1 MQESLQ
7 NKSEEY
13 IKKNRKKSIWKRVVQ
28 ILACV
33 VVFCTT
39 YALILP
45 AITMEQ
51 KTFCGL
57 EEHVHTQKC
66 YREIP
71 VASELICPLVEGEAV
86 EDALVSVSDGDAT
99 EETIAPHIHTES
111 CYAVPEV
118 AALTCEL
125 EENEAHTH
133 DFLCYGKWELVCTEE
148 EHTHSLACFSDPE
161 ADVENEATWEN
172 MVLNMDLTGYRV
184 EDVVTIAKNQLG
196 YMESTRNYKVNEDT
210 TVDGYTRYGAW
221 GENPYGDWST
231 LFVAFCLH
239 YAEVEGM
246 PVGADAGSWV
256 QELLQANQYR
266 LATLHQPQAGDLLFV
281 DEDGDAVADHVGIVS
296 EMVPATEESVAQIK
310 SIQGDVA
317 NQVQYVSYEMGDARI
332 LGYGII
338 PKQPDPTRTY
348 RYADAMLEVDVELPE
363 GTRVPKN
370 ALLKV
375 TAIEESSEKYA
386 ELLSQAQAAVTDTV
400 VKAQF
405 YDISFYTA
413 SQEYIPVS
421 EKATVVMRFRED
433 VVDPNAN
440 TVVLHYDENDSAPV
454 VLEEVNVE
462 PSIASNGSVEENNM
476 VVTYETEG
484 FSLFG
489 VLETYNNVATDELVT
504 GLDGEIVMIVAV
516 NNTDNG
522 ADRESS
528 DFYWARTLALSST
541 IAYNNQG
548 NIDGLR
554 NTQVDINQ
562 NITDNDN
569 NLLWEFEKGTKE
581 GSYYIRVANIYGE
594 TVNPNAGKYIYF
606 QGGDILLG
614 DESQKQEFEVV
625 KGQHSDPQEF
635 IQVVCL
641 RTTVNEQTH
650 YIQLG
655 ENRSGWNTFNSAHFQ
670 DAQDKEHTGY
680 PGNHYILITLS
691 NTDSEWPLVNQFNTL
706 LDQVPGSEQEYID
719 LTEPAGSTF
728 EQQVENRKR
737 IVELVKQALTL
748 YKANEESLTSTQKNF
763 IGEKRLAKIQALKGE
778 LSWIL
783 HEKPHIVENTIE
795 LDATVKLFNYDNTV
809 NSNALA
815 TRGDDKF
822 TFYDYTD
829 RHFDENGNLINPS
842 DENKKTQDG
851 IGDFA
856 GEYTIPDMNS
866 QLVDGY
872 PYINATTEGG
882 NDGGSLKYLFEDGQY
897 LKGTMEKGGGLFQ
910 MDEDGYYY
918 YYSDKN
924 AAWYNHNTQKFELYD
939 VAVYP
944 EFTREKYDKDEWD
957 EQETHGNFYPFNH
970 IITEGEEG
978 FNVIYDGNEI
988 GSHLDNYE
996 KISTETAFL
1005 NEKVDLWFGMSI
1017 EYDFFIPEG
1026 RKVETP
1032 NQEKKDMIFE
1042 FHGDDDVF
1050 VYIDDVLV
1058 LDLGGTHTA
1067 QDGKINF
1074 TSGKVTWTETVIRE
1088 EVRDGNTYYSKEYVP
1103 QETTL
1108 AELFATSGANTGIT
1122 GDTLSDYTMHNL
1134 KFYYLERGGT
1144 YSYAGIKFNMPA
1156 LPEDALLVRKE
1167 LTTDKQYIDAGLEY
1181 QFKIVQADG
1190 TAVSNDS
1197 FFKNNT
1203 EFELRGAGATDGD
1216 KGYISADGSFT
1227 LKAGQVAV
1235 FNNAKLSAIDSGK
1248 GFVVQEI
1255 LPNWTKDQYDVK
1267 YDTNVSDTIS
1277 LVSPP
1282 SGGTTHG
1289 VIGDNSE
1296 NGYTTYQTDVYS
1308 VDENASNYVQIV
1320 TVYNDIS
1327 NKDLDMLTLTKEAGG
1342 GANIDSNTSFNMEVW
1357 VGKDENSLILL
1368 PEGTEYDVH
1377 NGESFVETR
1386 EVGNNGIIPLKVNE
1400 TATIKGFL
1408 AGTYWKVVETNTNG
1422 YTPAYSVSIDNAEEE
1437 AGNTGYFEVN
1447 KQIDF
1452 TVTNYQK
1459 ADMYTGF
1466 NLVKRILGGTGN
1478 GQDSFRFKIQQGE
1491 WNEDTNEWASNGV
1504 EQEVTVTVGNGTTD
1518 VWSWQSVDLLN
1529 NVVGSTV
1536 YLRLSEVEEEGT
1548 YIYDDTFYII
1558 KFVATQGQVDIK
1570 NATIWKNG
1578 NESYSGISGDNNGL
1592 LFQNRKLTTVTID
1605 KSLPGY
1611 EGKFPFEMTV
1621 QLEGQSFTDIP
1632 EGSGYTVD
1640 SNGTVKFELGDTN
1653 SVTIPI
1659 PVGATVTVT
1668 ETDNK
1673 DCITSYRIGEGASH
1687 EGTIANVQNITSPT
1701 DIHFTN
1707 RVAYELPATG
1717 GSGTHG
1723 FIWCGLLMILAAG
1736 VLLFYRGRAKR
1747 NN

>member
-13 IKKNRKKSIWKRVVQ
+13 VKKNRKKSIWKRVVQ

-51 KTFCGL
+51 KTFCGM

-71 VASELICPLVEGEAV
+71 VASELICPLVEGEVV
-86 EDALVSVSDGDAT
+86 EDVPVSVSDGDAT
-99 EETIAPHIHTES
+99 EETIVLHTHTES

-118 AALTCEL
+118 AALTCGL
-125 EENEAHTH
+125 EENEEHTH

-161 ADVENEATWEN
+161 ADVENEAVWEN

-196 YMESTRNYKVNEDT
+196 YAESTRNYKVNEDT
-210 TVDGYTRYGAW
+210 TVNGYTRYGAW
-221 GENPYGDWST
+221 GENPYGNWST
-231 LFVAFCLH
+231 MFVAFCLH

-246 PVGADAGSWV
+246 PFGADAGSWL
-256 QELLQANQYR
+256 QDLLLANQYR
-266 LATLHQPQAGDLLFV
+266 LATLHQPQAGDLMFV

-310 SIQGDVA
+310 TIQGDVA
-317 NQVQYVSYEMGDARI
+317 NQVQYVAYEMDDARI

-338 PKQPDPTRTY
+338 PKQPDPVRTY

-386 ELLSQAQAAVTDTV
+386 ELLSQAKETVTDTV

-421 EKATVVMRFRED
+421 EKATVVMCFRED

-462 PSIASNGSVEENNM
+462 IQAVESTM
-476 VVTYETEG
+476 VTYETEG
-484 FSLFG
+484 FSVFG
-489 VLETYNNVATDELVT
+489 VVEVESTASATDSAQLIT
-504 GLDGEIVMIVAV
+504 NLDGEIVMIVTI
-516 NNTDNG
+516 NNDNSG
-522 ADRESS
+522 GENP
-528 DFYWARTLALSST
+528 YWQEAIALSSQVGDADYFSGSVVDVT
-541 IAYNNQG
+541 IENQ
-548 NIDGLR
+548 IVKS
-554 NTQVDINQ
+554 VDA
-562 NITDNDN
+562 TDTNN
-569 NLLWEFEKGTKE
+569 NLVWEFEAVPDQPGQ
-581 GSYYIRVANIYGE
+581 YYIKVANIYGE
-594 TVNPNAGKYIYF
+594 TNNNAREYIYF
-606 QGGDILLG
+606 YHQGDGSDPNTWRRDIRLGDIN
-614 DESQKQEFEVV
+614 QRQAFEVV
-625 KGQHSDPQEF
+625 KGEYHEGNY
-635 IQVVCL
+635 VREMVCL
-641 RTTVNEQTH
+641 RTPMDGRYR

-655 ENRSGWNTFNSAHFQ
+655 ENRSGRPFYNSAHFGEG
-670 DAQDKEHTGY
+670 DEHQGLGS
-680 PGNHYILITLS
+680 PANHFVLAKLS
-691 NTDSEWPLVNQFNTL
+691 DTTTEGQVVNQLNDL

-728 EQQVENRKR
+728 DDQIANRKK

-748 YKANEESLTSTQKNF
+748 YEANEESLTSTQKNF
-763 IGEKRLAKIQALKGE
+763 IGEKRLAKLEALSEDGE

-795 LDATVKLFNYDNTV
+795 LDATVKLFNYNDTV

-822 TFYDYTD
+822 TFYDYTED
-829 RHFDENGNLINPS
+829 TS
-842 DENKKTQDG
+842 KVVDG
-851 IGDFA
+851 SGDKA
-856 GEYTIPDMNS
+856 GEYTVPDMAS
-866 QLVDGY
+866 KLVDGY

-897 LKGTMEKGGGLFQ
+897 LEGTMENGGGLFQ

-944 EFTREKYDKDEWD
+944 EFTREKYNKDEWD

-978 FNVIYDGNEI
+978 FNVIYDGETI
-988 GSHLDNYE
+988 GTHLDDYQT
-996 KISTETAFL
+996 IQTETAFL

-1032 NQEKKDMIFE
+1032 NHEKKDMIFE

-1167 LTTDKQYIDAGLEY
+1167 LTTDEQYIDAGLDY

-1190 TAVSNDS
+1190 TNVTDES
-1197 FFKNNT
+1197 FFKENT
-1203 EFELRGAGATDGD
+1203 EFQLRGAGADEDDTG
-1216 KGYISADGSFT
+1216 IVAADGSFT

-1235 FNNAKLSAIDSGK
+1235 FNNAKLSAVDSNK

-1267 YDTNVSDTIS
+1267 YDTNISDTIS

-1282 SGGTTHG
+1282 SGGSTHG

-1308 VDENASNYVQIV
+1308 VDENATNYVQIV

-1327 NKDLDMLTLTKEAGG
+1327 NKELDTLTLTKKAGEG
-1342 GANIDSNTSFNMEVW
+1342 MSIDQNREFNMEVW
-1357 VGKDENSLILL
+1357 VGKDENSLVLL
-1368 PEGTEYDVH
+1368 PEGTEYEVFL
-1377 NGESFVETR
+1377 NGNSQGTR
-1386 EVGNNGIIPLKVNE
+1386 TVGNNGIIPLKVNE

-1408 AGTYWKVVETNTNG
+1408 AGTYWKVVESNPNE
-1422 YTPAYSVSIDNAEEE
+1422 YIPMYSVTPISDPEG

-1452 TVTNYQK
+1452 TVTNYLE
-1459 ADMYTGF
+1459 ANVNVSF
-1466 NLVKRILGGTGN
+1466 NIAKRIIDGIGN
-1478 GQDSFRFKIQQGE
+1478 GQDIFSFSIQQGE
-1491 WNEDTNEWASNGV
+1491 WNEDTQQWTSNGGV
-1504 EQEVTVTVGNGTTD
+1504 QEVSFTVDNGSMD
-1518 VWSWQSVDLLN
+1518 KWSWTTVNLPSN
-1529 NVVGSTV
+1529 IVGSTV
-1536 YLRLSEVEEEGT
+1536 YLKVSEVAGDAA
-1548 YIYDDTFYII
+1548 YIYDENFYII
-1558 KFVATQGQVDIK
+1558 KLVVGQYNTNVE
-1570 NATIWKNG
+1570 NVWKNG
-1578 NESYSGISGDNNGL
+1578 TESYNLNSGLI
-1592 LFQNRKLTTVTID
+1592 FENRKLTTVTID
-1605 KSLPGY
+1605 KSIPGY
-1611 EGKFPFEMTV
+1611 AGEFPFTMTV
-1621 QLEGQSFTDIP
+1621 QLDGQSFTDIP
-1632 EGSGYTVD
+1632 EGEGYTVD
-1640 SNGTVKFELGDTN
+1640 NDGTVHFDLGN
-1653 SVTIPI
+1653 EESVTIQI
-1659 PVGATVTVT
+1659 PAGAAVTVT

-1673 DCITSYRIGEGASH
+1673 DCITSYRIGEGASQ
-1687 EGTIANVQNITSPT
+1687 EGTIANVQNITAPT
-1701 DIHFTN
+1701 AIHFTN
-1707 RVAYELPATG
+1707 RAAFELPATG
-1717 GSGTHG
+1717 GRGTHG
-1723 FIWCGLLMILAAG
+1723 FIWCGLLMMLAAG
-1736 VLLFYRGRAKR
+1736 GLLFYRGRAKS